1 MILNGEA
8 MCCAMRGRP
17 IARKLRQAGVEV
29 TALRIQGTIHDSV
42 MFNVLDQTAA
52 CRAAVDTSAGW
63 ILRKNQEAHLRE
75 APTGLNFGPSL
86 AQYDVLDV

>member
-1 MILNGEA
+1 ML
-8 MCCAMRGRP
+8 
-17 IARKLRQAGVEV
+17 
-29 TALRIQGTIHDSV
+29 
-42 MFNVLDQTAA
+42 NVLDQTAA